1 MARADAVFGV
11 RVIMS
16 ASWLGWIE
24 RAGGVGHPGE
34 VDLSSSGEGDVGVV
48 PGGTGFEDGEADVDG
63 VALVAVAG
71 DGPAELDVA
80 SRRSRPGA

>member
-11 RVIMS
+11 RLIIS
-16 ASWLGWIE
+16 ASWLGRVE

-48 PGGTGFEDGEADVDG
+48 PGGAGFQDGQADVDG
-63 VALVAVAG
+63 VALVAVPVTAQ
-71 DGPAELDVA
+71 PSSTCL
-80 SRRSRPGA
+80 PT